1 MKKAGKECC
10 KTPGKKGA
18 MKKEMAMGKS
28 PAKKKKC

>member
-1 MKKAGKECC
+1 MKAPEKKA
-10 KTPGKKGA
+10 KTPEKKVA